1 MKKILVLG
9 AGMVAPALTRYLL
22 DQPEL
27 HVTMATRTV
36 SKAQTIVSGHPRSTA
51 VPLDVSQD
59 GSIEALIKECDLA
72 ISLLP
77 YVYHPKVAE
86 LCVRHKKDMVTTS
99 YVKEAMQ
106 ALDQPA
112 RDAGVIL
119 MNEIGVDPGI
129 DHMSAMQVIHRV
141 ERSGGTVTSFK
152 SWCGGLPAP
161 EANDNPLGYK
171 FSWSPKGVIL
181 ASKNHARFQRG
192 GEIIEIPGQELFD
205 HYWSVH
211 IEGLGEFEG
220 YPNRDA
226 MPYADIYSIEP
237 TDWMF
242 RGTLRNSGWC
252 ATLKKIGALGLLD
265 ETPLDPVPATY
276 RQLTAHLLDA
286 DPDADFRQLLSER
299 WGLSADDKPIADL
312 KWLGFFSS
320 DSIPDGL
327 DTPLDILAARM
338 LDKMAYQPGERDML
352 IMQHE
357 FVAEYPDRQEEIT
370 STMIDFGIPDGDSSM
385 ARTVGLPAAIA
396 TRMILQ
402 GEITLTGVQ
411 VPVVPEI
418 YEPVL
423 AELQRLGIGLAE
435 TVRVID

>member
-1 MKKILVLG
+1 
-9 AGMVAPALTRYLL
+9 
-22 DQPEL
+22 
-27 HVTMATRTV
+27 MATRTV
-36 SKAQTIVSGHPRSTA
+36 SKAEAILSGHPRSAA
-51 VPLDVSQD
+51 VPLNVSQD
-59 GSIEALIKECDLA
+59 GSMEALIQECDLA

-77 YVYHPKVAE
+77 YVYHPEVAG
-86 LCVRHKKDMVTTS
+86 LCVRHKKNMVTTS

-141 ERSGGTVTSFK
+141 EGSGGTITSFK

-161 EANDNPLGYK
+161 DANDNPLGYK

-181 ASKNHARFQRG
+181 ASKNPARLQRG
-192 GEIIEIPGQELFD
+192 GEIIEIPGEELFD

-226 MPYADIYSIEP
+226 MPYADVYSIEP

-242 RGTLRNSGWC
+242 RGTLRNVGWC
-252 ATLKKIGALGLLD
+252 ATLKMIGALGLLD
-265 ETPLDPVPATY
+265 ETPLDAVPATY
-276 RQLTAHLLDA
+276 RHLTAHLLDA
-286 DPDADFRQLLSER
+286 EPDADLKQLMAAR
-299 WGLSADDKPIADL
+299 WGLSVDDKPITDL
-312 KWLGFFSS
+312 EWLGFFSS
-320 DSIPDGL
+320 DPVADGL
-327 DTPLDILAARM
+327 DTALDILAARM
-338 LDKMAYQPGERDML
+338 LDKMAYLPGERDML

-357 FVAEYPDRQEEIT
+357 FVAQYPDRQEEIT
-370 STMIDFGIPDGDSSM
+370 STMIDFGIPGGDSSM

-423 AELQRLGIGLAE
+423 AELKRLGIGLTE